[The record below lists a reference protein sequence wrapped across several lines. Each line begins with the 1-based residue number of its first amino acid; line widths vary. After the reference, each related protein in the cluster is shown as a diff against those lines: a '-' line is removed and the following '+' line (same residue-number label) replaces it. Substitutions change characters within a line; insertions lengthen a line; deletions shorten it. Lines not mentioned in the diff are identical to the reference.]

1 MMLIQLT
8 WLWYLRTEAIHDAG
22 GIDRDTEWNFG
33 QILAVATWIPVL
45 MEFVY
50 FFVFSNHLSN
60 AHVATSPG
68 LVAP

>member
-1 MMLIQLT
+1 QTKSQRTRSWPILAIRALSIAMMLIQLT

-33 QILAVATWIPVL
+33 QILAVATWLPVL

-50 FFVFSNHLSN
+50 F
-60 AHVATSPG
+60 
-68 LVAP
+68 